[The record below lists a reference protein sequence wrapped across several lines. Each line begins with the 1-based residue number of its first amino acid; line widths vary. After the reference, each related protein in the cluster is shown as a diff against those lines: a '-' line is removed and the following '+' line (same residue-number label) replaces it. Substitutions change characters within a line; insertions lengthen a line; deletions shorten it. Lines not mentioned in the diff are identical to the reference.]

1 MVKPLQTL
9 KLIAAVGALGLLL
22 MAVFPDDGV
31 QVGSIK
37 MEFPSYAEFFGKD
50 TALKG
55 QGVDVQTLLNA
66 YEFPVDSTAIRDSLK
81 AAEIAFRRQM
91 LKLQYPE
98 GSNWQVLKPFYEGLM
113 ALQGSGK
120 KIRILHFGDSQIEGD
135 SITSFVREQL
145 QSNFGGMGPG
155 YLQLYEVIPN
165 FSIRQAQSEN
175 WLRYTS
181 YGRRSAELNHTR
193 YGLWGSFSRFN
204 AFVADSLVDSTAQHT
219 AWVRLNPSRL
229 GFKHVK
235 SYSQLHLHFGNLR
248 TPMVVKVYEGNVVL
262 ETRTFQPQKSPQ
274 KAVFQFVQT
283 PQDLL
288 LEFESADS
296 PDFYGLSLE
305 SGSGV
310 VLDNIAMRGSSGT
323 VFTNV
328 SGEVLGGMMRREP
341 VRLVILQYGGN
352 TVPHIESKEKADKY
366 GEWFGSQIAQLKKFA
381 PDAAFILIGPSD
393 MSTKVK
399 DQYTTF
405 PYLVEVRD
413 ALKRAAHAHGA
424 AYWDLF
430 EVMGGRNSM
439 PGWVQADP
447 PLASPDYV
455 HFTPNG
461 ARKVAG
467 LFHNALMEDF
477 EKFKVQHQK
486 TALIKAAQPRKEKTA
501 PVKIDSVEAQ

>member
-1 MVKPLQTL
+1 MVKPFQTL
-9 KLIAAVGALGLLL
+9 KLLAAVGALGLLL
-22 MAVFPDDGV
+22 LAVFPDDGV
-31 QVGSIK
+31 EIGTIK
-37 MEFPSYAEFFGKD
+37 LEFPSYAEFFGKD
-50 TALKG
+50 TTLKG

-66 YEFPVDSTAIRDSLK
+66 YEFPVDSTSIRDSIK
-81 AAEIAFRRQM
+81 SAEIAFRKQM
-91 LKLQYPE
+91 LKLQFPE
-98 GSNWQVLKPFYEGLM
+98 GKGWQVLAPFYEALM
-113 ALQGSGK
+113 ELRGSGK
-120 KIRILHFGDSQIEGD
+120 KIRILHYGDSQIEGD
-135 SITSFVREQL
+135 RITSFVREQL
-145 QSNFGGMGPG
+145 QTNFGGMGPG
-155 YLQLYEVIPN
+155 YLPLFEVIPN

-175 WLRYTS
+175 WLRYTA
-181 YGRRSAELNHTR
+181 YGRRNAELNHTR

-204 AFVADSLVDSTAQHT
+204 TFVPDSLLDTTAQHT

-248 TPMVVKVYEGNVVL
+248 TPLVVKVYEGNVVL

-288 LEFESADS
+288 LEFEGADS

-305 SGSGV
+305 SGNGV

-328 SGEVLGGMMRREP
+328 SAEVLGGMMRREP
-341 VRLVILQYGGN
+341 VKLVILQYGGN
-352 TVPHIESKEKADKY
+352 TVPHIASQEKAVQY
-366 GEWFGSQIAQLKKFA
+366 GKWFGSQIAHLKKFA

-413 ALKRAAHAHGA
+413 ALKEAAHQHGA

-439 PGWVQADP
+439 PGWVQSDP

-477 EKFKVQHQK
+477 EKFKTQHQK
-486 TALIKAAQPRKEKTA
+486 TALLNRAPSQKENKASN
-501 PVKIDSVEAQ
+501 KIDSLEAQ